1 MKTNLFIAALSLV
14 VLAGC
19 SSENE
24 IDTLVSKSDNAIN
37 FGTYVGKQTKALDK
51 GAFNEGDKFGVSAY
65 YGDGTFEA
73 NFMSNEIISTTDGS
87 TWTYTNTKYWPED
100 KHVSFVA
107 YYPNLTTAPTIT
119 GGATEIP
126 FTVDSDAT
134 KQVDFMWSTV
144 QMATKSDKNGTAI
157 NGKTNDTTGAI
168 SVPFVFQHGLS
179 RVLFK
184 AQLGASSY
192 AGVTINITNVT
203 IKDINSTGTFTIPS
217 TLVVGSWGSLSETK
231 DYTALNSSTTIS
243 NNTATLIGNS
253 LLMIPQDVAD
263 KTIEITY
270 NLVYANPELTIPNTK
285 TITLAASS
293 KWEINKQYTYIFTIS
308 LDAVDLTATVDS
320 FDATTADIEL

>member
-19 SSENE
+19 SSEDE
-24 IDTLVSKSDNAIN
+24 IDTLVSKSDNAIT

-51 GAFNEGDKFGVSAY
+51 SAFAKDDKFGVSAY

-73 NFMSNEIISTTDGS
+73 NFMSNETISTTDGS
-87 TWTYTNTKYWPED
+87 TWTYTNTKYWPEGNP
-100 KHVSFVA
+100 VSFVA

-119 GGATEIP
+119 DGATAIP
-126 FTVDSDAT
+126 FTVESDAT

-144 QMATKSDKNGTAI
+144 KAATKDDKNGTAI
-157 NGKTNDTTGAI
+157 NGITNTTTDAT

-203 IKDINSTGTFTIPS
+203 IKDINNTGPFTIPS
-217 TLVVGSWGSLSETK
+217 TLAVGSWSSSGTQN
-231 DYTALNSSTTIS
+231 YTALNTSTTIS
-243 NNTATLIGNS
+243 NNTATSIGNS
-253 LLMIPQDVAD
+253 LLMIPQDVAN

-270 NLVYANPELTIPNTK
+270 NLVYTNPELTIPNTK
-285 TITLAASS
+285 TITLAANS
-293 KWEINKQYTYIFTIS
+293 KWDINKQYTYIFTIS
-308 LDAVDLTATVDS
+308 LDAVDLTATVGS
-320 FDATTADIEL
+320 FDAITPDIKL